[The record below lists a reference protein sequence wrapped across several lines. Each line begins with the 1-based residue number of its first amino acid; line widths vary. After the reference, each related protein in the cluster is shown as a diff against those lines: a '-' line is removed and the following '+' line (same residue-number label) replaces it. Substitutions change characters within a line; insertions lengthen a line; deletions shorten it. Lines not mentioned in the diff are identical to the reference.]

1 MSSEPPS
8 PRLPRNGIPPPPK
21 KLKLTGNTRIP
32 RAGLEI
38 IRKIGVKNLRRA
50 TIITLT
56 GLIVFFLGLSQWE
69 SFLPYRISSEFIG
82 YHVMAPE
89 ENRDWEGWESRENK
103 PSLAPTHDPNVPIY
117 TPPINISE
125 LPALAN
131 IPLPPPPLQQLD
143 IPSDL
148 MAASPYTRG
157 AGISSPEL
165 AHRCSEENRLKRLR
179 QTGGIP
185 RCDQAVTEGLRWFA
199 ACQNLDGSWGSTQ
212 KEAMTGLALLAFMAR
227 CETPY
232 SEEFGETSLKAIAF
246 LISSSQKNNGI
257 LSSTPSAI
265 SVSYEHAIATYALA
279 ESLALCQPLKI
290 NVPGLAEALRRAGNY
305 ITTNQ
310 GYDGSWYYYYEKA
323 SSSRSYPDLSITGW
337 NAQALLAARRTRL
350 AINGLEESLNK
361 AISFVKS
368 MANPETGMFAYTGS
382 DYRASMTC
390 AGTLLLQLTG
400 QYKSM
405 ELINGQKWIQNNQM
419 SPDYNGAD
427 WDLYLQYYC
436 AQVMINKGGSPWKQ
450 YAKTLGTTLLKAQ
463 NEDGSW
469 PAPANTSV
477 PGDLITANSIN
488 GQVYRNALAILT
500 LTTFYRYQITPP

>member
-8 PRLPRNGIPPPPK
+8 PRLARNGIPPRPK
-21 KLKLTGNTRIP
+21 KLRLANRRIP
-32 RAGLEI
+32 RAGIEI
-38 IRKIGVKNLRRA
+38 VQKIGIKNLRRA
-50 TIITLT
+50 AIITLSF
-56 GLIVFFLGLSQWE
+56 LIVFFIVLSQWE
-69 SFLPYRISSEFIG
+69 AFLPYRLTSEFVS
-82 YHVMAPE
+82 YQVTAPE
-89 ENRDWEGWESRENK
+89 ENTDWEGWESREKK
-103 PSLAPTHDPNVPIY
+103 PSLAPTHDSNVPIY
-117 TPPINISE
+117 TPPINITA
-125 LPALAN
+125 LPALTN
-131 IPLPPPPLQQLD
+131 IPLQQPPLRQLD
-143 IPSDL
+143 IPGDL
-148 MAASPYTRG
+148 MAASPYSRG
-157 AGISSPEL
+157 AGMSSPEL
-165 AHRCSEENRLKRLR
+165 AHRCSEANRLKRLK

-185 RCDQAVTEGLRWFA
+185 RCDQAVTLGLRWFA
-199 ACQNLDGSWGSTQ
+199 ARQNEDGSWGSVQ

-246 LISSSQKNNGI
+246 LISSSQKNNGV

-279 ESLALCQPLKI
+279 ESLSLCQSLKV

-337 NAQALLAARRTRL
+337 NTQALLAAKRTRL

-368 MANPETGMFAYTGS
+368 MANLETGMFAYTGR

-419 SPDYNGAD
+419 SPDYNSTD

-436 AQVMINKGGSPWKQ
+436 AQVMINKGGLPWKQ

-469 PAPANTSV
+469 PTPRNTSV
-477 PGDLITANSIN
+477 QGDLITADTIN

>member
-8 PRLPRNGIPPPPK
+8 PHLPRNGIPPPPK
-21 KLKLTGNTRIP
+21 KLRRAGNRRIP

-38 IRKIGVKNLRRA
+38 VRKIGIKNLRRA
-50 TIITLT
+50 AIITFT
-56 GLIVFFLGLSQWE
+56 GLIAFFIILSQWE
-69 SFLPYRISSEFIG
+69 AILPYRITSEFVS
-82 YHVMAPE
+82 YQVTALE
-89 ENRDWEGWESRENK
+89 ENTDWEDWESREKK

-117 TPPINISE
+117 TPPINITA
-125 LPALAN
+125 LPVQAN
-131 IPLPPPPLQQLD
+131 ISLPPLQQLD
-143 IPSDL
+143 IPGDL
-148 MAASPYTRG
+148 MAASPYSRG
-157 AGISSPEL
+157 AGMSSPEL
-165 AHRCSEENRLKRLR
+165 AHRCSEENRLKRLK

-199 ACQNLDGSWGSTQ
+199 SRQNDDGSWGSTQ

-246 LISSSQKNNGI
+246 LISSSKKNKGI

-279 ESLALCQPLKI
+279 ESLALCQSLKI

-305 ITTNQ
+305 ITANQ

-323 SSSRSYPDLSITGW
+323 SSSRAYPDLSITGW
-337 NAQALLAARRTRL
+337 NAQALLAAKRTRL

-361 AISFVKS
+361 ATAFVKS
-368 MANPETGMFAYTGS
+368 MANPETGMFAYTGH

-400 QYKSM
+400 QSKSM
-405 ELINGQKWIQNNQM
+405 ELINGQKWIQNNQI
-419 SPDYNGAD
+419 SPDYNGAG

-450 YAKTLGTTLLKAQ
+450 YAKTLGSTLIKAQ

-469 PAPANTSV
+469 PPPRNTSV